1 MKKLIITLYFVL
13 FTSILS
19 AEIIKKIEIEGNDR
33 VSNETI
39 KVYGDVSIN
48 QNVDNFKINEI
59 IKNLYSTNFF
69 EDINVSVS
77 NGTLFI
83 KVNEY
88 PVINEII
95 ILGEDAD
102 KFKKAIKKNIK
113 SKKNGPFVKSFIA
126 EDEKT
131 IKKIYQSI
139 GFNFLE
145 IKSKVE
151 SFPKKRVNLY
161 FEIEKGDKT
170 KITKINFKGDRKLR
184 DRRLRDIITSQ
195 ESKFWK
201 VLTQNTKLNQSN
213 IELDKRLLTNYYKSI
228 GYYDVKVLSEI
239 VELKEDFQAEITY
252 NINAGTR
259 YKINKITTKVDP
271 VLNKELFLP
280 LKKIYG
286 KVVGSYYSPFLV
298 KKLLDELDLIISY
311 EDLQFIEHN
320 VNEIINDDKI
330 EIQINVF
337 EGQKIIVEKIEILG
351 NTVTNETVIRSE
363 LLLDEGDPYS
373 KVKVDKSISQLK
385 SRRIFASVK
394 ETTSTGELPNS
405 KNIKITV
412 EEMPTGEI
420 SAGAGIGTNGGS
432 FAFNISENNWL
443 GRGMTVSANAD
454 VSADTL
460 SGSLS
465 FTDPN
470 YNFTGKQL
478 SYDLQNTKNDKP
490 DSGYENNVFGG
501 GINLSYEKFKDIYF
515 APGINLTY
523 DDLTTNSS
531 ASDLLKKQSGSSTD
545 LMFDYSLSTDKR
557 DRRFMPTSGNLT
569 SFFQALPVYADQA
582 YVKNGFSTSHYKE
595 FSDDMIGA
603 LKFGA
608 TAINGINN
616 EDVRLSKR
624 LSLSSSRLRGFEPG
638 KIGPKDGNDYVGG
651 NYVTSLNLEANFPNF
666 FPEKSN
672 AEIGLFLDAGNV
684 WGVDYSD
691 TIDDSNKLR
700 STVGLNTSWI
710 SPAGPMSFIFSK
722 NITKASTDVDQSFN
736 FRLGT
741 TF

>member
-280 LKKIYG
+280 LQKIYG